1 MVRTKIKPDLN
12 NPLVLQV
19 KALSD
24 HRVVQVACGSRDA
37 QTLALTDEG
46 MVFSWGDGDFGKLG
60 RGGSDGCSVPHNV
73 EKLNGVGICQIE
85 CGAQFSLALSRAGLV
100 WTWGKGDYFR
110 LGHGSDQHVRKPT
123 IVECLRGKRV
133 VHVAVGALHC
143 LAVTDTGR
151 IFATFTNYYTYCHR
165 ACLASYVRWDFF

>member
-1 MVRTKIKPDLN
+1 MTQLRPK
-12 NPLVLQV
+12 QV
-19 KALSD
+19 KALAGQ
-24 HRVVQVACGSRDA
+24 RVIQVACGSRDA

-46 MVFSWGDGDFGKLG
+46 LVYSWGDGDFGKLG
-60 RGGSDGCSVPHNV
+60 RGGSEGCNVPQNV

-85 CGAQFSLALSRAGLV
+85 CGAQFSLALSKNGLV

-123 IVECLRGKRV
+123 VVECLRGKKI

-143 LAVTDTGR
+143 LGKLNTVWK
-151 IFATFTNYYTYCHR
+151 I
-165 ACLASYVRWDFF
+165 